1 MQING
6 THSIAPL
13 AVNGAAAATASTGSR
28 PSTAIQDHVSAFTNA
43 ATHLMQISSGAGAT
57 GGAALQSAAG
67 KLASAISALT
77 GSAVLE
83 DAVAQMMA
91 EDTKSQGAQG
101 RDCREGIKN
110 QLGRVRQQNRAQ
122 INKIEERAKEIDK
135 ASEQSGCAKVFSF
148 VIDIAKAVASC
159 VTGNFVAAAAQLA
172 GAVLKI
178 AGQEELGQALGSVAG
193 MLGNPIA
200 EVAGSALQS
209 ATDGVDAKKREGHAN
224 KANDLLTQI
233 TRLGQDTARLKADAA
248 KNIGAFGSIIGA
260 AQEAFSVIENALDSQ
275 RTADQAAAAI

>member
-6 THSIAPL
+6 TNGIIPSTI
-13 AVNGAAAATASTGSR
+13 NGAACGATA
-28 PSTAIQDHVSAFTNA
+28 TAPKGTNQIQDQISAFTNA
-43 ATHLMQISSGAGAT
+43 ATHLMQISGGAGAS
-57 GGAALQSAAG
+57 GGAALESAAG
-67 KLASAISALT
+67 KLASAISAFA

-91 EDTKSQGAQG
+91 EDTKSQGAQS
-101 RDCREGIKN
+101 RECREGIKN

-122 INKIEERAKEIDK
+122 IDKIEERAKEIDK

-159 VTGNFVAAAAQLA
+159 LTGNFVAAAAQLA

-209 ATDGVDAKKREGHAN
+209 ATDGVDGKRREGHAN

-233 TRLGQDTARLKADAA
+233 TRLGQDTARLKADTA
-248 KNIGAFGSIIGA
+248 KNIGTFGSIVAA
-260 AQEAFSVIENALDSQ
+260 AQETFSVIENALDSQ
-275 RTADQAAAAI
+275 RTADQAAATI